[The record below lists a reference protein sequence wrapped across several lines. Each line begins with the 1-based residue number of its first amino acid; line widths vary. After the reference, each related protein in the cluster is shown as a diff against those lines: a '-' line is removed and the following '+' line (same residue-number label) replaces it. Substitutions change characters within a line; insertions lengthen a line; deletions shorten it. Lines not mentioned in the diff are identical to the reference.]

1 MKINYDKI
9 KKDDTVVYID
19 PVEMSVQV
27 DFNSIK
33 YLYLT
38 PLEALLYAVVK
49 KYGNYRKD
57 ELVWVKI
64 PATINGIFRHFI
76 GFNDVNQA
84 LDSLVEKRLLIEAE
98 VFPSINEDINDRF
111 FRLAK

>member
-9 KKDDTVVYID
+9 RKADTVVNIE
-19 PVEMSVQV
+19 PEEMSVQI
-27 DFNSIK
+27 DFTSIK

-57 ELVWVKI
+57 ELIWVKI

-76 GFNDVNQA
+76 GYNDINQA

-98 VFPSINEDINDRF
+98 FFPSQKENIDDRI

>member
-9 KKDDTVVYID
+9 RKTDKVVNID
-19 PVEMSVQV
+19 PIVMSVQIYFV
-27 DFNSIK
+27 DIK
-33 YLYLT
+33 NLYLT

-64 PATINGIFRHFI
+64 PATINGIFRHFY
-76 GFNDVNQA
+76 GYNDINQA

-98 VFPSINEDINDRF
+98 FFPSQKEDINDRI
-111 FRLAK
+111 FRLGK